1 MIAVGIE
8 SGDNQVLKNIKK
20 QITVEQA
27 EAVVRLID
35 AKGIEPW
42 GYFVLGLPGDTVE
55 TMNKTI
61 NFALKLPLHMAKF
74 DIAAPYP
81 GTEFY
86 RYAKEKGYLKIESY
100 EDFDQNASA
109 VVEYPHL
116 SREQIKQ
123 AARRATRRFYLQPRV
138 FLKVLKEVKNW
149 TTFKT
154 MVLIVRDQFRLLT
167 GLKRPRADAQVR
179 TETKI

>member
-1 MIAVGIE
+1 M
-8 SGDNQVLKNIKK
+8 
-20 QITVEQA
+20 EQA

-61 NFALKLPLHMAKF
+61 EFSLNLPLHMAKF

-86 RYAKEKGYLKIESY
+86 RYAKEHGFLKMENY

-116 SREQIKQ
+116 SRKQIKQ
-123 AARRATRRFYLQPRV
+123 AARRATRRFYLQPKV
-138 FLKVLKEVKNW
+138 LLKVLKEAKNW
-149 TTFKT
+149 TTIKT
-154 MVLIVRDQFRLLT
+154 MVLIVRDQFKLLA
-167 GLKRPRADAQVR
+167 GLKRTREDARVR
-179 TETKI
+179 TEPNKRMS